1 MILDA
6 AERCYERY
14 GFAKTSIADIAD
26 EAGYSRTNV
35 YRFFAGREGV
45 FDAVVARAVA
55 RRFPEL
61 QAALAS
67 CSDASTLIVEA
78 TVLTLQMIHDEP
90 AMVETAHQL
99 RHGGEKMGTFI
110 GEPVRLISRT
120 WAEELVKSFSQVL
133 LDELRDGLTPG
144 LVGEHILMTILQL
157 LAGIT
162 LIGDSDDPDDVR
174 WYVTNFVLPGILGD
188 ATVTPRKKQPL
199 V

>member
-1 MILDA
+1 
-6 AERCYERY
+6 
-14 GFAKTSIADIAD
+14 
-26 EAGYSRTNV
+26 
-35 YRFFAGREGV
+35 
-45 FDAVVARAVA
+45 
-55 RRFPEL
+55 
-61 QAALAS
+61 
-67 CSDASTLIVEA
+67 
-78 TVLTLQMIHDEP
+78 MIHDEP